1 MRENDIFNLLAKAD
15 CVHRG
20 FGSIKQNEPLSI
32 KIFSHLAA
40 LGLPYALVKMVY
52 GRNERTFFHKI

>member
-1 MRENDIFNLLAKAD
+1 VRENDIFNLLAKAE

-40 LGLPYALVKMVY
+40 LGLPY